1 VDAVRRELSVHA
13 TVVEK
18 NGLVV
23 GGASDAA
30 AADFHLLF
38 PGGENHVDQADFA
51 QFFEDSTRLVA
62 KAAGSGHLVERLP
75 KDVGQGAVQ
84 NVRQHAVSLLM
95 PDRGDPQV
103 TLMNPERK
111 FNLPAIMRRLSQLL

>member
-1 VDAVRRELSVHA
+1 
-13 TVVEK
+13 
-18 NGLVV
+18 
-23 GGASDAA
+23 
-30 AADFHLLF
+30 
-38 PGGENHVDQADFA
+38 
-51 QFFEDSTRLVA
+51 
-62 KAAGSGHLVERLP
+62 VERLP